1 MKGHPGH
8 PAAVPSP
15 EFPSEVLPAPEK
27 FFIAKGLWPD
37 TGDEQILEFCRLF
50 LYIALERW
58 LVWLRQ
64 EAAKEVPPAAMA
76 IMAIKAIKQRV
87 TKREE
92 RDSPGAPSVRR
103 EERELHP
110 LSLLQLPGGEPA
122 VRAILQAKYKAQ
134 QMEVETEIMRICCG
148 PLEGGATESSLL
160 DEVGQ
165 DETESKM
172 KRKKRPLVK
181 TCEFAT

>member
-58 LVWLRQ
+58 LVRLRQ

-76 IMAIKAIKQRV
+76 IMAMAGVAGKPGKRIIPRSSWTNNLSAI
-87 TKREE
+87 
-92 RDSPGAPSVRR
+92 
-103 EERELHP
+103 
-110 LSLLQLPGGEPA
+110 
-122 VRAILQAKYKAQ
+122 
-134 QMEVETEIMRICCG
+134 
-148 PLEGGATESSLL
+148 
-160 DEVGQ
+160 
-165 DETESKM
+165 
-172 KRKKRPLVK
+172 
-181 TCEFAT
+181 